1 VSYAFIKLV
10 HLSTAAA
17 SFGLFFVRGVWM
29 LYAPQRLRERWVR
42 IVPHLIDSL
51 LLGSAIALAVLS
63 RQYPG
68 ADNWLSAKVIALLA
82 YIALGMVALKR
93 GRTRRIR
100 VFAWLAALAI
110 FAYIV
115 AVARTRSTWPIW

>member
-1 VSYAFIKLV
+1 MSYALIKLV

-17 SFGLFFVRGVWM
+17 SFGLFFIRGLWM
-29 LYAPQRLRERWVR
+29 LYAPQRLQERWVR

-51 LLGSAIALAVLS
+51 LLVSAVALAVLS

-68 ADNWLSAKVIALLA
+68 VDNWLSAKIIALLA
-82 YIALGMVALKR
+82 YIVLGMIALKR

-100 VFAWLAALAI
+100 VLAWLAALAV

-115 AVARTRSTWPIW
+115 AVARTRNVWPIW